1 MYYPYILKELLH
13 RRHRTLVN
21 ILGIAVGITLFVA
34 INALSAAYQ
43 RAAGQ
48 PFQNLGADLVVQ
60 RGEKQSMAAG
70 QSPKSMQG
78 IRLPFSNQLFSPRQL
93 ADMGHIEGVAA
104 SAQALLLW
112 EFARDGFRTILG
124 VDSSRPDLGPVKV
137 KKWIKSGRFPQNPG
151 EVVLE
156 KHYAKFHKIRLGDTI
171 TVGDRKFNVVG
182 VLEIKEG
189 AQIAAANIYLPL
201 AAARTLWGKNPQA
214 ANLIFVRLKDPSLL
228 SQVRSRI
235 SARLKDVSVT
245 SSDSFLELMGG
256 VSMISTRFSL
266 TASLVALAGAVLLI
280 MKTMLS
286 NLTERSRE
294 IGILKALGWT
304 QGQIQQQLFG
314 ETVVQAMS
322 GGILGLL
329 MGYLISYF
337 LGFFSIAIP
346 LPWGLNPLP
355 ALARQTALATRTVRL
370 PVSVSFELAA
380 ISMVLALVVGCVSG
394 YLLGRR
400 TARMKPA
407 DILRQ
412 L

>member
-1 MYYPYILKELLH
+1 
-13 RRHRTLVN
+13 
-21 ILGIAVGITLFVA
+21 
-34 INALSAAYQ
+34 
-43 RAAGQ
+43 
-48 PFQNLGADLVVQ
+48 
-60 RGEKQSMAAG
+60 
-70 QSPKSMQG
+70 
-78 IRLPFSNQLFSPRQL
+78 
-93 ADMGHIEGVAA
+93 
-104 SAQALLLW
+104 LLW

-137 KKWIKSGRFPQNPG
+137 KKWLKSGRFPQNPG

-156 KHYAKFHKIRLGDTI
+156 KHYAKFHKIRLGDTLRI
-171 TVGDRKFNVVG
+171 GNREFNVVG

-314 ETVVQAMS
+314 ETVVQAMI

-337 LGFFSIAIP
+337 LGFFSIDIP

-370 PVSVSFELAA
+370 PVSVSFELAV
-380 ISMVLALVVGCVSG
+380 ISMALALVVGCVSG

-400 TARMKPA
+400 TAHMKPA